1 MDTLTM
7 TNSEELTIFDE
18 IVNCGILEEDT
29 VVNFGA
35 GCKNGKFIE
44 TLVEYNGTIQEG
56 TLIAVEPESK
66 RIKSLT
72 KKFSNQNIIFLE
84 SSLQGYI
91 DSEPIST
98 DWVVIT
104 GVFDEHLYGEHQHDY
119 VNSVLESAMQIVN
132 KGVIFSIRKNITPEF
147 RYSIIF
153 LFNEFINTYRKVTTK
168 KVDDD
173 NYIFCILK

>member
-7 TNSEELTIFDE
+7 TNSENLTIFDE

-35 GCKNGKFIE
+35 GSKNGKFIE

-66 RIKSLT
+66 KIKSLT
-72 KKFSNQNIIFLE
+72 KKFSNENILFLE
-84 SSLQGYI
+84 SSLQSYI
-91 DSEPIST
+91 DSEPTST

-104 GVFDEHLYGEHQHDY
+104 GVFDEHLYGENQYDY
-119 VNSVLESAMQIVN
+119 VESVVQNSMTICD
-132 KGVIFSIRKNITPEF
+132 KGVIFSIRRNIASDF
-147 RYSIIF
+147 NYSMLYF
-153 LFNEFINTYRKVTTK
+153 FVSFTNTYGKVTIK

-173 NYIFCILK
+173 NYVFCIFK

>member
-7 TNSEELTIFDE
+7 TNSEPLTIFDE

-29 VVNFGA
+29 IVNFGA
-35 GCKNGKFIE
+35 GSKNGKFIE

-56 TLIAVEPESK
+56 TLIAIEPESK

-72 KKFSNQNIIFLE
+72 KKFSNENILFLE
-84 SSLQGYI
+84 SSLQSYI
-91 DSEPIST
+91 DSEPTST

-104 GVFDEHLYGEHQHDY
+104 GVFDEHLYGENQYDY
-119 VNSVLESAMQIVN
+119 VESVVQNSMTICD
-132 KGVIFSIRKNITPEF
+132 KGVIFSIRRNIASDFT
-147 RYSIIF
+147 YSMLYF
-153 LFNEFINTYRKVTTK
+153 FVSFTNTYGKVTIK

-173 NYIFCILK
+173 NYVFCIFK